1 METQRDFDSL
11 TINESGHENPENEH
25 SLDLY
30 SRLSCKVMENPQ
42 QGAKEPDVPAIS
54 EEMRQMLEAW
64 EKAELKRQ
72 QLKRAADVTIVTA
85 PVSGSARNEW
95 SGPAASTNACFPP
108 PKRFYRRRLYWTA
121 ITFELLHH
129 STQLGLAR
137 LRSERS
143 NNQT

>member
-1 METQRDFDSL
+1 MEAQRDFDSL
-11 TINESGHENPENEH
+11 TINENNGHENPENEH

-72 QLKRAADVTIVTA
+72 QLKRAADETIVTA
-85 PVSGSARNEW
+85 LVSGSVRNET
-95 SGPAASTNACFPP
+95 SGPTNACFPP

-137 LRSERS
+137 LRSVRS